1 MRARIVLCKNASQ
14 GTNLSLP
21 KNLALGSVPGRREEY
36 SPWNLVA
43 ELAFII
49 PTFIAGIYGLF
60 WVPAVGLGLAAFYAA
75 WCFGCYFVVFR
86 IVLCPNCYYYGRW
99 CPDGM
104 GKYAK
109 KVFGV
114 RGSVQDY
121 KKALLIPTIGWAGV
135 FSFPPVVLILAFVLQ
150 PALAIPFVWSGWAMP
165 AFWYAMLFLGLI
177 VLYFWVHIRLSCEG
191 CADRKTCNLLKAFFF
206 LTPRK

>member
-1 MRARIVLCKNASQ
+1 MNDDACPWICPN
-14 GTNLSLP
+14 
-21 KNLALGSVPGRREEY
+21 RREAY
-36 SPWNLVA
+36 SPWNLVM

-60 WVPAVGLGLAAFYAA
+60 WIPQTGPGFSIFYAA

-114 RGSVQDY
+114 RGSVQNY
-121 KKALLIPTIGWAGV
+121 KKALVIPTIGWMV
-135 FSFPPVVLILAFVLQ
+135 IFFFPTVVLLIESVFQ
-150 PALAIPFVWSGWAMP
+150 PNLEIPFSLFNWAMP
-165 AFWYAMLFLGLI
+165 AFWYALFFLALI
-177 VLYFWVHIRLSCEG
+177 LLYFFVHIRLSCRG
-191 CADRKTCNLLKAFFF
+191 CAHRTTCNLLKAFFF
-206 LTPRK
+206 LKPQN